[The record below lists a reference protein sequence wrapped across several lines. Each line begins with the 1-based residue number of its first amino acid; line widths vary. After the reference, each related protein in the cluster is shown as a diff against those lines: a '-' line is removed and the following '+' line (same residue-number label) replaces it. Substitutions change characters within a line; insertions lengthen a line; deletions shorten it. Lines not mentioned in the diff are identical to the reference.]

1 MSLKL
6 DGKKLSLEIEE
17 RLRNYIL
24 TNKTIAKRNPGL
36 AVIRI
41 GEDPASG
48 VYVGNKEKAC
58 SRVGIKSY
66 IFHLKDTVEQKEV
79 EQLLNKLNL
88 DNNIDGMLLQL
99 PISKKF
105 DEQRLISFINPEKDV
120 DGLNE
125 QNIGKLVK
133 NEQAMR
139 SCTPAGIVN
148 LLKSQNIKIEGK
160 KIVVIGRS
168 LLVGKPLSL
177 MLLNLNAT
185 VTITHS
191 KTINLNK
198 ICKEAD
204 ILIAAA
210 GKPNLIDSSF
220 VKEGA
225 VIIDVGIHRL
235 TSSDKSKTRL
245 CGDVLLEDVIPKVF
259 AYTPVPGGVGP
270 MTVTMLLVNTI
281 FSWQKQFGLSSTL
294 NDLLPWCWTNDS
306 NNVTSKYY
314 FQLAKTIWFIINS

>member
-17 RLRNYIL
+17 KLKNY
-24 TNKTIAKRNPGL
+24 TRFNKKIAKRSPGL

-41 GEDPASG
+41 GEDLASG
-48 VYVGNKEKAC
+48 VYVKNKEKAC
-58 SRVGIKSY
+58 SRVGIKSF
-66 IFHLKDTVEQKEV
+66 IFHLKETVEQKEV
-79 EQLLNKLNL
+79 EQLITKLNI
-88 DNNIDGMLLQL
+88 DNDIDGILLQL
-99 PISKKF
+99 PIPNKF
-105 DEQRLISFINPEKDV
+105 DEQILISYINADKDV

-125 QNIGKLVK
+125 KNIGKLVK
-133 NEQAMR
+133 NEPGMR
-139 SCTPAGIVN
+139 SCTPAGIIN
-148 LLKSQNIKIEGK
+148 LLRSQNITIEGK
-160 KIVVIGRS
+160 NIVVIGRS

-177 MLLNLNAT
+177 MLLNLNGT

-191 KTINLNK
+191 KTLNLNK

-210 GKPNLIDSSF
+210 GKANLIDSSF
-220 VKEGA
+220 VKKGA

-245 CGDVLLEDVIPKVF
+245 CGDVLLEDVIPKAF

-281 FSWQKQFGLSSTL
+281 LSWQKQFNLLSDF
-294 NDLLPWCWTNDS
+294 NDLLP
-306 NNVTSKYY
+306 
-314 FQLAKTIWFIINS
+314 

>member
-17 RLRNYIL
+17 RLSDYIFN
-24 TNKTIAKRNPGL
+24 NKKISKRSPGL

-48 VYVGNKEKAC
+48 VYVNNKQKAC
-58 SRVGIKSY
+58 ARVGIKSF
-66 IFHLKDTVEQKEV
+66 IFHLNENVEQKEV
-79 EQLLNKLNL
+79 EKLINKLNF
-88 DNNIDGMLLQL
+88 DKNIDGMLLQL
-99 PISKKF
+99 PIPKKF
-105 DEQRLISFINPEKDV
+105 DEQRLISYINPSKDV

-125 QNIGKLVK
+125 LNIGKLVK
-133 NEQAMR
+133 NEPALR
-139 SCTPAGIVN
+139 SCTPAGIIN
-148 LLKSQNIKIEGK
+148 LLKSHNITIEGK

-177 MLLNLNAT
+177 MLLNLNGT
-185 VTITHS
+185 VTMTHS
-191 KTINLNK
+191 KTSNLDK
-198 ICKEAD
+198 VCKEAD

-220 VKEGA
+220 VKDGA

-235 TSSDKSKTRL
+235 KSSDKSKSRL
-245 CGDVLLEDVIPKVF
+245 CGDVLLDDVIPKVF

-294 NDLLPWCWTNDS
+294 NDLLP
-306 NNVTSKYY
+306 
-314 FQLAKTIWFIINS
+314 

>member
-17 RLRNYIL
+17 KLKKDIESNINL
-24 TNKTIAKRNPGL
+24 TKRPPGL

-48 VYVGNKEKAC
+48 VYVKNKERAC
-58 SRVGIKSY
+58 SRVGIKSFIY
-66 IFHLKDTVEQKEV
+66 HLKDTVEQKEV
-79 EQLLNKLNL
+79 EQLINKLNTA
-88 DNNIDGMLLQL
+88 DDIDGMLLQL
-99 PISKKF
+99 PIPMKF
-105 DEQRLISFINPEKDV
+105 DEQRLISKINPDKDV

-133 NEQAMR
+133 NEPAMR

-148 LLKSQNIKIEGK
+148 LLRSQNIKIEGK

-177 MLLNLNAT
+177 MLLNLNGT
-185 VTITHS
+185 VTMTHS

-198 ICKEAD
+198 ICQEAD

-225 VIIDVGIHRL
+225 VIVDVGIHRL

-245 CGDVLLEDVIPKVF
+245 CGDVLLEDVITKVF

-281 FSWQKQFGLSSTL
+281 FSWQKKFVLSSTL
-294 NDLLPWCWTNDS
+294 ENLLP
-306 NNVTSKYY
+306 
-314 FQLAKTIWFIINS
+314 

>member
-88 DNNIDGMLLQL
+88 DNDIDGMLLQL

-105 DEQRLISFINPEKDV
+105 DEQRLISFINPKKDV

-148 LLKSQNIKIEGK
+148 LLKSQKIKIEGK

-191 KTINLNK
+191 KTLNLNK

-235 TSSDKSKTRL
+235 TTSDKSKTRL

-281 FSWQKQFGLSSTL
+281 SSWQKQFGLSSTL
-294 NDLLPWCWTNDS
+294 NDLLS
-306 NNVTSKYY
+306 
-314 FQLAKTIWFIINS
+314 

>member
-66 IFHLKDTVEQKEV
+66 IFHLKDSVEQKEV

-88 DNNIDGMLLQL
+88 DNDIDGMLLQL

-191 KTINLNK
+191 KTLNLNK

-281 FSWQKQFGLSSTL
+281 SSWQKQFGLSSTL
-294 NDLLPWCWTNDS
+294 NDLQP
-306 NNVTSKYY
+306 
-314 FQLAKTIWFIINS
+314 

>member
-17 RLRNYIL
+17 KLKNYISV
-24 TNKTIAKRNPGL
+24 NKTIAKRKPGL

-48 VYVGNKEKAC
+48 VYVKNKEKAC

-66 IFHLKDTVEQKEV
+66 IFHLKDTVEQNKV
-79 EQLLNKLNL
+79 EQLINKLNL
-88 DNNIDGMLLQL
+88 DKDIDGMLLQL
-99 PISKKF
+99 PIPKKF
-105 DEQRLISFINPEKDV
+105 DEQRLISYINPEKDV

-133 NEQAMR
+133 NEPAMR
-139 SCTPAGIVN
+139 SCTPAGIIN
-148 LLKSQNIKIEGK
+148 LLRSQNITIEGK
-160 KIVVIGRS
+160 NIVVIGRS

-177 MLLNLNAT
+177 MLLNLNGT
-185 VTITHS
+185 VTMTHS
-191 KTINLNK
+191 KTTNLKK
-198 ICKEAD
+198 ICQEAD

-220 VKEGA
+220 VKDGA

-235 TSSDKSKTRL
+235 TSSDKSKPRL
-245 CGDVLLEDVIPKVF
+245 CGDVLLGDVIPKVF

-281 FSWQKQFGLSSTL
+281 FSWQKQFGLSSNL
-294 NDLLPWCWTNDS
+294 NDLLP
-306 NNVTSKYY
+306 
-314 FQLAKTIWFIINS
+314 

>member
-17 RLRNYIL
+17 RLTDYISS
-24 TNKTIAKRNPGL
+24 NKKTAKRVPGL

-48 VYVGNKEKAC
+48 VYVNNKEKAC
-58 SRVGIKSY
+58 SRIGIKSF
-66 IFHLKDTVEQKEV
+66 IFHLKDSVEQKEV
-79 EQLLNKLNL
+79 EQLISKLNS
-88 DNNIDGMLLQL
+88 DKEIDGILLQL
-99 PISKKF
+99 PIPKKF
-105 DEQRLISFINPEKDV
+105 DEQKLISYINPSKDV

-125 QNIGKLVK
+125 INIGKLVK
-133 NEQAMR
+133 NEPAMR
-139 SCTPAGIVN
+139 SCTPAGIIN
-148 LLKSQNIKIEGK
+148 LLRSQNITIESK

-177 MLLNLNAT
+177 MLLNLNGT
-185 VTITHS
+185 VTMTHS
-191 KTINLNK
+191 KTLNLNEV
-198 ICKEAD
+198 CREAD
-204 ILIAAA
+204 ILIVAA
-210 GKPNLIDSSF
+210 GKPNLVDSSF

-225 VIIDVGIHRL
+225 VIIDVGIHRSK
-235 TSSDKSKTRL
+235 SSDKNQTRL
-245 CGDVLLEDVIPKVF
+245 CGDVLLEDVISKVF

-294 NDLLPWCWTNDS
+294 NDLLP
-306 NNVTSKYY
+306 
-314 FQLAKTIWFIINS
+314 

>member
-17 RLRNYIL
+17 RLKNYIHV
-24 TNKTIAKRNPGL
+24 NKTVAKRNPGL

-48 VYVGNKEKAC
+48 IYVGNKEKAC

-66 IFHLKDTVEQKEV
+66 IFHLKETVEQKEV

-88 DNNIDGMLLQL
+88 DNDIDGMLLQL

-105 DEQRLISFINPEKDV
+105 DEQRLISCINPEKDV

-133 NEQAMR
+133 NEPAMR
-139 SCTPAGIVN
+139 SCTPAGIIN

-168 LLVGKPLSL
+168 LLVGKPVSL
-177 MLLNLNAT
+177 MLLNLNGT
-185 VTITHS
+185 VTMTHS

-204 ILIAAA
+204 IIIAAA
-210 GKPNLIDSSF
+210 GKPNIIDSSF

-235 TSSDKSKTRL
+235 TSSDKSITRL

-294 NDLLPWCWTNDS
+294 NDLLP
-306 NNVTSKYY
+306 
-314 FQLAKTIWFIINS
+314 

>member
-6 DGKKLSLEIEE
+6 DGKKLALDIEE
-17 RLRNYIL
+17 KLQNYISV
-24 TNKTIAKRNPGL
+24 NKIIAKRIPGL

-48 VYVGNKEKAC
+48 VYVKNKEKAC
-58 SRVGIKSY
+58 SRVGIKSF
-66 IFHLKDTVEQKEV
+66 IFHLEDTVSQKEV
-79 EQLLNKLNL
+79 EKLIEKLNL
-88 DNNIDGMLLQL
+88 DKNIDGMLLQL
-99 PISKKF
+99 PIPKKF
-105 DEQRLISFINPEKDV
+105 DAQSLISNINPEKDV

-125 QNIGKLVK
+125 KNIGKLVK
-133 NEQAMR
+133 NEPAMR

-148 LLKSQNIKIEGK
+148 LLRSNSIPIEGM

-177 MLLNLNAT
+177 MLLNLNGT
-185 VTITHS
+185 VTMTHS
-191 KTINLNK
+191 KTKNLNK
-198 ICKEAD
+198 LCREAD

-220 VKEGA
+220 VKDGA

-235 TSSDKSKTRL
+235 KSSDKNKTRL
-245 CGDVLLEDVIPKVF
+245 CGDVLLEDVITKVS

-281 FSWQKQFGLSSTL
+281 FSWQKQFSLSSTL
-294 NDLLPWCWTNDS
+294 NDLLP
-306 NNVTSKYY
+306 
-314 FQLAKTIWFIINS
+314 

>member
-17 RLRNYIL
+17 RLKNFISK
-24 TNKTIAKRNPGL
+24 NETISKRAPGL

-48 VYVGNKEKAC
+48 VYVKNKEKAC
-58 SRVGIKSY
+58 ERVGIKSF
-66 IFHLKDTVEQKEV
+66 IFHLEDTVEQKEV
-79 EQLLNKLNL
+79 EQLIDKLNL
-88 DNNIDGMLLQL
+88 DKDIDGMLLQL
-99 PISKKF
+99 PIPKKF
-105 DEQRLISFINPEKDV
+105 DEQKLISFINPGKDV

-125 QNIGKLVK
+125 KNIGKLVK
-133 NEQAMR
+133 NEPAMR

-168 LLVGKPLSL
+168 LLVGKPISL
-177 MLLNLNAT
+177 MLLNLNGT
-185 VTITHS
+185 VTMTHS
-191 KTINLNK
+191 KTMNLKK
-198 ICKEAD
+198 ICSEAD
-204 ILIAAA
+204 ILIVAA

-220 VKEGA
+220 VKNGS

-235 TSSDKSKTRL
+235 KSTDKTKTKL
-245 CGDVLLEDVIPKVF
+245 CGDVLLEDVIPKAF

-294 NDLLPWCWTNDS
+294 DDLLP
-306 NNVTSKYY
+306 
-314 FQLAKTIWFIINS
+314 

>member
-6 DGKKLSLEIEE
+6 DGKKLSLQIEE
-17 RLRNYIL
+17 RLKNYIFS
-24 TNKTIAKRNPGL
+24 NKKIANRPPGL

-48 VYVGNKEKAC
+48 VYVNNKEKAC
-58 SRVGIKSY
+58 SRVGIKSF
-66 IFHLKDTVEQKEV
+66 IFHLEEHVEQNDV
-79 EQLLNKLNL
+79 EKLIKKLNF
-88 DNNIDGMLLQL
+88 DKDIDGMLLQL
-99 PISKKF
+99 PIPKKF
-105 DEQRLISFINPEKDV
+105 DEQGLISHIDPDKDV

-125 QNIGKLVK
+125 LNIGKLVK
-133 NEQAMR
+133 NESGMR
-139 SCTPAGIVN
+139 SCTPAGIIN
-148 LLKSQNIKIEGK
+148 LLKSQNISIEGK

-177 MLLNLNAT
+177 MLLNLNGT
-185 VTITHS
+185 VIMTHS
-191 KTINLNK
+191 KTINLSAV
-198 ICKEAD
+198 CKDAD

-220 VKEGA
+220 VKKGA

-235 TSSDKSKTRL
+235 KSSDKNKTRL
-245 CGDVLLEDVIPKVF
+245 CGDVLLENVISKVS
-259 AYTPVPGGVGP
+259 AYPPVPGGVGP

-294 NDLLPWCWTNDS
+294 NDLLP
-306 NNVTSKYY
+306 
-314 FQLAKTIWFIINS
+314 

>member
-6 DGKKLSLEIEE
+6 DGKKLSLEIEDKLKE
-17 RLRNYIL
+17 YVLV
-24 TNKTIAKRNPGL
+24 NKTLAKRVPGL

-41 GEDPASG
+41 GNDPASG
-48 VYVGNKEKAC
+48 VYVNNKEKAC
-58 SRVGIKSY
+58 SRIGIKSF
-66 IFHLKDTVEQKEV
+66 IFHLEDTVEQKDV
-79 EQLLNKLNL
+79 EQLINKLNF
-88 DNNIDGMLLQL
+88 DKEIDGMLLQL
-99 PISKKF
+99 PIPKKF
-105 DEQRLISFINPEKDV
+105 DEQSLISKITPDKDV

-125 QNIGKLVK
+125 KNIGKLVK
-133 NEQAMR
+133 NEPGMR

-148 LLKSQNIKIEGK
+148 LLKSQNIAIEGK
-160 KIVVIGRS
+160 KIVIIGRS

-177 MLLNLNAT
+177 MLLNLNGT

-191 KTINLNK
+191 KTLNLNQ

-210 GKPNLIDSSF
+210 GKPNLVDKSF
-220 VKEGA
+220 VKDGA

-235 TSSDKSKTRL
+235 ESSEKNKTRL
-245 CGDVLLEDVIPKVF
+245 CGDVLLEDVINKVF

-281 FSWQKQFGLSSTL
+281 SSWQKQFGLLSEL
-294 NDLLPWCWTNDS
+294 NDLLP
-306 NNVTSKYY
+306 
-314 FQLAKTIWFIINS
+314 

>member
-17 RLRNYIL
+17 RLKSYIQI
-24 TNKTIAKRNPGL
+24 NKTIAKRNPGL

-66 IFHLKDTVEQKEV
+66 IFHLKDSVEQKEV

-88 DNNIDGMLLQL
+88 DNDIDGMLLQL

-105 DEQRLISFINPEKDV
+105 DEQRLISFINPGKDV

-133 NEQAMR
+133 NEPAMR
-139 SCTPAGIVN
+139 SCTPAGIIN
-148 LLKSQNIKIEGK
+148 LLRSQNIEIEGK

-185 VTITHS
+185 VTMTHS

-235 TSSDKSKTRL
+235 KSSDKSKNRL

-281 FSWQKQFGLSSTL
+281 SSWQKQFGLSSTL
-294 NDLLPWCWTNDS
+294 NDRQP
-306 NNVTSKYY
+306 
-314 FQLAKTIWFIINS
+314 

>member
-17 RLRNYIL
+17 RLKNYIQ

-66 IFHLKDTVEQKEV
+66 IFHLKDSVEQKEV

-88 DNNIDGMLLQL
+88 DNDIDGMLLQL
-99 PISKKF
+99 PIPKKF
-105 DEQRLISFINPEKDV
+105 DEQRLISFINPGKDV

-133 NEQAMR
+133 NEPAMR
-139 SCTPAGIVN
+139 SCTPAGIIN
-148 LLKSQNIKIEGK
+148 LLRSQNIEIEGK

-185 VTITHS
+185 VTMTHS

-235 TSSDKSKTRL
+235 ESSDKSKNRL
-245 CGDVLLEDVIPKVF
+245 CGDVLLEDVISKVF

-281 FSWQKQFGLSSTL
+281 SSWQKQFGLSSTL
-294 NDLLPWCWTNDS
+294 NDLQP
-306 NNVTSKYY
+306 
-314 FQLAKTIWFIINS
+314 

>member
-17 RLRNYIL
+17 KLKKDIEANL
-24 TNKTIAKRNPGL
+24 NSTKRPPGL

-48 VYVGNKEKAC
+48 VYVKNKEKAC
-58 SRVGIKSY
+58 SRVGIKSF
-66 IFHLKDTVEQKEV
+66 IFHLKDTVEQNEV
-79 EQLLNKLNL
+79 EQLINKLNV
-88 DNNIDGMLLQL
+88 DNDIDGMLLQL
-99 PISKKF
+99 PIPEKF
-105 DEQRLISFINPEKDV
+105 DEQKLISYINPDKDV

-133 NEQAMR
+133 NEPAMR
-139 SCTPAGIVN
+139 SCTPAGIIN
-148 LLKSQNIKIEGK
+148 LLRSQNITIEGK
-160 KIVVIGRS
+160 NIVVIGRS

-177 MLLNLNAT
+177 MLLNLNGT
-185 VTITHS
+185 VTMTHS

-235 TSSDKSKTRL
+235 KSTDMSKTKL
-245 CGDVLLEDVIPKVF
+245 CGDVLLEDVVPKVF

-281 FSWQKQFGLSSTL
+281 FSWQKQFVLSLTL
-294 NDLLPWCWTNDS
+294 NDLLP
-306 NNVTSKYY
+306 
-314 FQLAKTIWFIINS
+314 

>member
-1 MSLKL
+1 MSIKL

-17 RLRNYIL
+17 RLKKEIEINSN
-24 TNKTIAKRNPGL
+24 TTKRTPCL

-48 VYVGNKEKAC
+48 VYVNNKEKAC
-58 SRVGIKSY
+58 SRIGIKSHL
-66 IFHLKDTVEQKEV
+66 FHLNEKVNYSEV
-79 EQLLNKLNL
+79 EELINELN
-88 DNNIDGMLLQL
+88 NNEEINGILLQL
-99 PISKKF
+99 PLPEKFDAQKLISK
-105 DEQRLISFINPEKDV
+105 INPEKDV

-125 QNIGKLVK
+125 KNIGKLVK
-133 NEQAMR
+133 NEPALR
-139 SCTPAGIVN
+139 SCTPAGIIN
-148 LLKSQNIKIEGK
+148 LLNSQNILIEGK
-160 KIVVIGRS
+160 NIVVIGRS

-177 MLLNLNAT
+177 MLVNLNGT

-191 KTINLNK
+191 KTKNLNE
-198 ICKEAD
+198 ICKTAD

-210 GKPNLIDSSF
+210 GKPNFINSNF

-235 TSSDKSKTRL
+235 KSSDNSKSRL

-281 FSWQKQFGLSSTL
+281 SSWQKQCGLSSTL
-294 NDLLPWCWTNDS
+294 NDLLP
-306 NNVTSKYY
+306 
-314 FQLAKTIWFIINS
+314 

>member
-6 DGKKLSLEIEE
+6 DGKKLALDIEE
-17 RLRNYIL
+17 KLQNYISV
-24 TNKTIAKRNPGL
+24 NKLIAKRIPGL

-48 VYVGNKEKAC
+48 VYVKNKEKAC
-58 SRVGIKSY
+58 SRVGIKSF
-66 IFHLKDTVEQKEV
+66 IFHLEDTVSQKEV
-79 EQLLNKLNL
+79 EKLIEKLNL
-88 DNNIDGMLLQL
+88 DKNIDGMLLQL
-99 PISKKF
+99 PIPKKF
-105 DEQRLISFINPEKDV
+105 DAQSLISNINPEKDV

-125 QNIGKLVK
+125 KNIGKLVK
-133 NEQAMR
+133 NEPAMR

-148 LLKSQNIKIEGK
+148 LLRSNSIPIEGM

-177 MLLNLNAT
+177 MLLNLNGT
-185 VTITHS
+185 VTMTHS
-191 KTINLNK
+191 KTKNLNK
-198 ICKEAD
+198 LCREAD

-220 VKEGA
+220 VKDGA

-235 TSSDKSKTRL
+235 KSSDKNKTNL
-245 CGDVLLEDVIPKVF
+245 CGDVLLEDVITKVS

-281 FSWQKQFGLSSTL
+281 FSWQKQFSLSSTL
-294 NDLLPWCWTNDS
+294 NDLLP
-306 NNVTSKYY
+306 
-314 FQLAKTIWFIINS
+314 

>member
-17 RLRNYIL
+17 RLKNYIQ

-66 IFHLKDTVEQKEV
+66 IFHLKDSVDQKEV

-88 DNNIDGMLLQL
+88 DNDIDGMLLQL

-105 DEQRLISFINPEKDV
+105 DEQRLISYINPGKDV

-133 NEQAMR
+133 NEPAMR
-139 SCTPAGIVN
+139 SCTPAGIIN
-148 LLKSQNIKIEGK
+148 LIRSQNIEIEGK

-185 VTITHS
+185 VTMTHS

-235 TSSDKSKTRL
+235 ESSDKSKNRL
-245 CGDVLLEDVIPKVF
+245 CGDVLLEDVISKVF

-281 FSWQKQFGLSSTL
+281 SSWQKQFGLSSTL
-294 NDLLPWCWTNDS
+294 NDLQP
-306 NNVTSKYY
+306 
-314 FQLAKTIWFIINS
+314 

>member
-6 DGKKLSLEIEE
+6 DGKKLSLEIEGK
-17 RLRNYIL
+17 LKKYIYVNEEI
-24 TNKTIAKRNPGL
+24 TKRFPGL

-48 VYVGNKEKAC
+48 VYVKNKETAC
-58 SRVGIKSY
+58 SRVGIKSF
-66 IFHLKDTVEQKEV
+66 IFHLKDTVEQNEV
-79 EQLLNKLNL
+79 EQLINKLNL
-88 DNNIDGMLLQL
+88 DKNIDGILLQL
-99 PISKKF
+99 PIPKKF
-105 DEQRLISFINPEKDV
+105 NDQRLISNINPDKDV

-125 QNIGKLVK
+125 NNIGKLVK
-133 NEQAMR
+133 NEPAMR
-139 SCTPAGIVN
+139 SCTPAGIIN
-148 LLKSQNIKIEGK
+148 LLRSQNITIEGK
-160 KIVVIGRS
+160 KVVVIGRS

-177 MLLNLNAT
+177 MLLNLNGT
-185 VTITHS
+185 VTMTHS
-191 KTINLNK
+191 KTRNLSK

-235 TSSDKSKTRL
+235 KTDDESKSRL
-245 CGDVLLEDVIPKVF
+245 CGDVLLEDVIPKVS

-281 FSWQKQFGLSSTL
+281 ISWQKQFGLSSTL
-294 NDLLPWCWTNDS
+294 NDLLP
-306 NNVTSKYY
+306 
-314 FQLAKTIWFIINS
+314 

>member
-105 DEQRLISFINPEKDV
+105 DEQRLISFINPKKDV

-191 KTINLNK
+191 KTLNLNK
-198 ICKEAD
+198 ICKEVD

-235 TSSDKSKTRL
+235 TTSDKSKTRL

-281 FSWQKQFGLSSTL
+281 SSWQKQFGLSSTL
-294 NDLLPWCWTNDS
+294 NDLLS
-306 NNVTSKYY
+306 
-314 FQLAKTIWFIINS
+314 

>member
-191 KTINLNK
+191 KTINLKN

-270 MTVTMLLVNTI
+270 MTVTMLLVYTI

-294 NDLLPWCWTNDS
+294 NDLLP
-306 NNVTSKYY
+306 
-314 FQLAKTIWFIINS
+314 

>member
-17 RLRNYIL
+17 KLKKDIESNIHS
-24 TNKTIAKRNPGL
+24 TKRPPGL

-48 VYVGNKEKAC
+48 VYVKNKERAC
-58 SRVGIKSY
+58 SRVGIRSF
-66 IFHLKDTVEQKEV
+66 IFHLKGTEQQKDV
-79 EQLLNKLNL
+79 EQLINKLNL
-88 DNNIDGMLLQL
+88 DNDIDGMLLQL
-99 PISKKF
+99 PIPKKF
-105 DEQRLISFINPEKDV
+105 DEQRLISYINPDKDV

-133 NEQAMR
+133 NEPAMR
-139 SCTPAGIVN
+139 SCTPAGIIN
-148 LLKSQNIKIEGK
+148 LLRSQNITIEGK
-160 KIVVIGRS
+160 RIVVIGRS

-177 MLLNLNAT
+177 MLLNLNGT
-185 VTITHS
+185 VTMTHS
-191 KTINLNK
+191 KTENLNK
-198 ICKEAD
+198 LCKEAD

-210 GKPNLIDSSF
+210 GKPNLVDSSF

-235 TSSDKSKTRL
+235 TSSEKNETRL
-245 CGDVLLEDVIPKVF
+245 CGDVLLKDVIPKVL

-294 NDLLPWCWTNDS
+294 NDLLP
-306 NNVTSKYY
+306 
-314 FQLAKTIWFIINS
+314 

>member
-17 RLRNYIL
+17 KLNRYISN
-24 TNKTIAKRNPGL
+24 NKEIAHRAPGL

-48 VYVGNKEKAC
+48 VYVRNKEKAC
-58 SRVGIKSY
+58 SRVGIKSL
-66 IFHLKDTVEQKEV
+66 IFHLKDNVEQKEV
-79 EQLLNKLNL
+79 EQLINKINL
-88 DNNIDGMLLQL
+88 DKNIDGMLLQL
-99 PISKKF
+99 PIPKKF
-105 DEQRLISFINPEKDV
+105 DEQRLISHINPNKDV

-125 QNIGKLVK
+125 TNIGKLVK
-133 NEQAMR
+133 NEPAMR
-139 SCTPAGIVN
+139 SCTPAGIIN
-148 LLKSQNIKIEGK
+148 LLRSQNITIEGK

-177 MLLNLNAT
+177 MLLNLNGT

-191 KTINLNK
+191 KTLQLNEV
-198 ICKEAD
+198 CKEAD

-210 GKPNLIDSSF
+210 GKPNLVDSSF

-235 TSSDKSKTRL
+235 KSPDENKTIL

-294 NDLLPWCWTNDS
+294 NDLLP
-306 NNVTSKYY
+306 
-314 FQLAKTIWFIINS
+314 

>member
-17 RLRNYIL
+17 RLKNYIHV
-24 TNKTIAKRNPGL
+24 NKTIAKRNPGL

-88 DNNIDGMLLQL
+88 DDDIDGILLQL
-99 PISKKF
+99 PISNKF
-105 DEQRLISFINPEKDV
+105 DEQRLISYINPEKDV

-133 NEQAMR
+133 NEPAMR
-139 SCTPAGIVN
+139 SCTPAGIIN
-148 LLKSQNIKIEGK
+148 LLRSQNIKIEGK

-177 MLLNLNAT
+177 MLLNLNGT

-191 KTINLNK
+191 KTKNLNK

-294 NDLLPWCWTNDS
+294 NDLLP
-306 NNVTSKYY
+306 
-314 FQLAKTIWFIINS
+314 

>member
-6 DGKKLSLEIEE
+6 DGKKLSLKIEE
-17 RLRNYIL
+17 RLKNYIQI
-24 TNKTIAKRNPGL
+24 NKTIAKRNPGL

-66 IFHLKDTVEQKEV
+66 IFHLKDSVEQKEV

-88 DNNIDGMLLQL
+88 DNDIDGMLLQL

-105 DEQRLISFINPEKDV
+105 DEQRLISFINPGKDV

-133 NEQAMR
+133 NEPAMR
-139 SCTPAGIVN
+139 SCTPAGIIN
-148 LLKSQNIKIEGK
+148 LLRSQNIEIEGK

-185 VTITHS
+185 VTMTHS

-235 TSSDKSKTRL
+235 KSSDKSKNRL

-281 FSWQKQFGLSSTL
+281 SSWQKQFGLSSTL
-294 NDLLPWCWTNDS
+294 NDLQP
-306 NNVTSKYY
+306 
-314 FQLAKTIWFIINS
+314 

>member
-6 DGKKLSLEIEE
+6 DGKKLSLDIEE
-17 RLRNYIL
+17 KLNNYISS
-24 TNKTIAKRNPGL
+24 NKKITKRVPGL

-48 VYVGNKEKAC
+48 VYVNNKEKAC
-58 SRVGIKSY
+58 LRVGIKSF
-66 IFHLKDTVEQKEV
+66 IFHLKDNIEQKEV
-79 EQLLNKLNL
+79 EELINKLNL

-99 PISKKF
+99 PIPKKF
-105 DEQRLISFINPEKDV
+105 DAQRLISNINPSKDV

-125 QNIGKLVK
+125 KNIGKLVK
-133 NEQAMR
+133 NEPGLR
-139 SCTPAGIVN
+139 SCTPAGIIN
-148 LLKSQNIKIEGK
+148 LLRSQNITIEGK
-160 KIVVIGRS
+160 RIVVIGRS

-177 MLLNLNAT
+177 MLLNLNGT
-185 VTITHS
+185 VTMTHS
-191 KTINLNK
+191 KTLNLNK

-210 GKPNLIDSSF
+210 GKPNLVDSSF

-235 TSSDKSKTRL
+235 ESSDKNKTRL
-245 CGDVLLEDVIPKVF
+245 CGDVLLEDVIPKSF

-281 FSWQKQFGLSSTL
+281 FSWQKQFRLSSTL
-294 NDLLPWCWTNDS
+294 NDLLP
-306 NNVTSKYY
+306 
-314 FQLAKTIWFIINS
+314 

>member
-17 RLRNYIL
+17 RLKNYIYV
-24 TNKTIAKRNPGL
+24 NKTIAKRIPGL

-48 VYVGNKEKAC
+48 VYVKNKEKAC
-58 SRVGIKSY
+58 TRVGIKSY
-66 IFHLKDTVEQKEV
+66 IFHLKDSVEQKEV
-79 EQLLNKLNL
+79 EQLINKLNI
-88 DNNIDGMLLQL
+88 NNEIDGMLLQL
-99 PISKKF
+99 PIPKKF
-105 DEQRLISFINPEKDV
+105 DEQRLISYINPDKDV

-133 NEQAMR
+133 NEPAMR
-139 SCTPAGIVN
+139 SCTPAGIIN
-148 LLKSQNIKIEGK
+148 LLKSHDITIEGK
-160 KIVVIGRS
+160 KIVVVGRS

-177 MLLNLNAT
+177 MLLNLNGT
-185 VTITHS
+185 VTMTHS

-198 ICKEAD
+198 ICRESD

-225 VIIDVGIHRL
+225 VIVDVGIHRL
-235 TSSDKSKTRL
+235 TSSDKNKTIL
-245 CGDVLLEDVIPKVF
+245 CGDVLLEDVISKVF

-281 FSWQKQFGLSSTL
+281 FSWQKKFSLSSTL
-294 NDLLPWCWTNDS
+294 NDLLP
-306 NNVTSKYY
+306 
-314 FQLAKTIWFIINS
+314 

>member
-17 RLRNYIL
+17 KLKNDIKSSIHS
-24 TNKTIAKRNPGL
+24 TKRPPGL

-41 GEDPASG
+41 GDDPASG
-48 VYVGNKEKAC
+48 VYVKNKEKAS
-58 SRVGIKSY
+58 SRVGIKSF
-66 IFHLKDTVEQKEV
+66 IFHLEDKVEQKEV
-79 EQLLNKLNL
+79 EQLINKLNL
-88 DNNIDGMLLQL
+88 DNDIDGMLLQL
-99 PISKKF
+99 PIPKKF
-105 DEQRLISFINPEKDV
+105 DEQRLISYINPDKDV

-133 NEQAMR
+133 NEPAMR

-177 MLLNLNAT
+177 MLLNLNGT
-185 VTITHS
+185 VTMTHS

-210 GKPNLIDSSF
+210 GKPNLVNSGF
-220 VKEGA
+220 VKDGA

-235 TSSDKSKTRL
+235 KSTVKNETRL

-294 NDLLPWCWTNDS
+294 NDLLP
-306 NNVTSKYY
+306 
-314 FQLAKTIWFIINS
+314 

>member
-17 RLRNYIL
+17 KLKKDIELYIN
-24 TNKTIAKRNPGL
+24 TSKRPPGL

-48 VYVGNKEKAC
+48 VYVKNKEKAC
-58 SRVGIKSY
+58 SRVGIKSF
-66 IFHLKDTVEQKEV
+66 IFHLKETVKQKEV
-79 EQLLNKLNL
+79 EQLIHKLNL
-88 DNNIDGMLLQL
+88 DNDIDGMLLQL
-99 PISKKF
+99 PIPKNF
-105 DEQRLISFINPEKDV
+105 DEQKLISHINPDKDV

-125 QNIGKLVK
+125 LNIGKLVK
-133 NEQAMR
+133 NEPAMR
-139 SCTPAGIVN
+139 SCTPAGIIN
-148 LLKSQNIKIEGK
+148 LLRSQNIKIEGK

-177 MLLNLNAT
+177 MLLNLNGT
-185 VTITHS
+185 VTMTHS

-220 VKEGA
+220 VKKGA

-294 NDLLPWCWTNDS
+294 NDLLP
-306 NNVTSKYY
+306 
-314 FQLAKTIWFIINS
+314 

>member
-17 RLRNYIL
+17 RLKNYIQI
-24 TNKTIAKRNPGL
+24 NKTIAKRNPGL

-66 IFHLKDTVEQKEV
+66 IFHLKDSVEQKEV

-88 DNNIDGMLLQL
+88 DNDIDGMLLQL

-105 DEQRLISFINPEKDV
+105 DEQRLISFINPGKDV

-133 NEQAMR
+133 NEPAMR
-139 SCTPAGIVN
+139 SCTPAGIIN
-148 LLKSQNIKIEGK
+148 LLRSQNIEIEGK

-185 VTITHS
+185 VTMTHS

-235 TSSDKSKTRL
+235 KSSDKSKNRL
-245 CGDVLLEDVIPKVF
+245 CGDVLLEDVVPKVF

-270 MTVTMLLVNTI
+270 MTVTMLLVNSI
-281 FSWQKQFGLSSTL
+281 SSWQKQFGLSSTL
-294 NDLLPWCWTNDS
+294 NDLQP
-306 NNVTSKYY
+306 
-314 FQLAKTIWFIINS
+314 

>member
-6 DGKKLSLEIEE
+6 DGKKLSLEIEAK
-17 RLRNYIL
+17 LKNYISS
-24 TNKTIAKRNPGL
+24 NRKIAKRVPGL

-48 VYVGNKEKAC
+48 VYVKNKEKAC
-58 SRVGIKSY
+58 NRVGINSF
-66 IFHLKDTVEQKEV
+66 IFHLKDNVEQKEV
-79 EQLLNKLNL
+79 EELIKKLNL
-88 DNNIDGMLLQL
+88 DNDIDGILLQL
-99 PISKKF
+99 PIPKKF
-105 DEQRLISFINPEKDV
+105 DDQRLISYINPSKDV

-125 QNIGKLVK
+125 KNIGKLVK
-133 NEQAMR
+133 NEPAMR
-139 SCTPAGIVN
+139 SCTPAGIIN
-148 LLKSQNIKIEGK
+148 LLRSQNITIEGK

-177 MLLNLNAT
+177 MLLNLNGT
-185 VTITHS
+185 VTMTHS
-191 KTINLNK
+191 KTLNLDK
-198 ICKEAD
+198 VCKEAD

-210 GKPNLIDSSF
+210 GKPNLVNSSF

-235 TSSDKSKTRL
+235 ESSDENKTRL
-245 CGDVLLEDVIPKVF
+245 CGDVLLEDVITKVF

-294 NDLLPWCWTNDS
+294 NDLLP
-306 NNVTSKYY
+306 
-314 FQLAKTIWFIINS
+314 